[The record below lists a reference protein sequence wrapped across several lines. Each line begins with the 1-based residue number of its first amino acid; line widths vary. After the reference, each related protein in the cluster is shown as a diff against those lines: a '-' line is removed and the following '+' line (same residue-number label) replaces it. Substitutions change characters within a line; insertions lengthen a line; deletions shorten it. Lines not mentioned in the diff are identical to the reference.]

1 MLLKQ
6 VIQVSIII
14 ALMAI
19 STIGFGH
26 NKVVVI
32 PLGGDDAVLDPFA
45 LIPADNTSPANYTSA
60 NGVTLDMV
68 TGLEWQQQDSN
79 VDYNYNGAVD
89 YCSNLTLDGK
99 SNWRLPTANEL
110 LSIVDFGTF
119 SPAID
124 GSAFPS
130 TESKFYWTAT
140 DNNEIDDRRWAFD
153 FNSGEQRSVYEK
165 TTTNYRARCVRSNGQ
180 NALVQVFNDNGDGS
194 VTDLASGLI
203 WQQQNDGVK
212 YTQVAAISY
221 CQNLVLA
228 GGSNWR
234 LPEAKE
240 LASLL
245 DYREQDPVIDEQL
258 FSVPSGFADFWS
270 ASSNVGIMNNAWGV
284 GFRSGDVFPVGV
296 TIANFARCVR

>member
-79 VDYNYNGAVD
+79 VDHNYNGAVD

-153 FNSGEQRSVYEK
+153 FN
-165 TTTNYRARCVRSNGQ
+165 
-180 NALVQVFNDNGDGS
+180 
-194 VTDLASGLI
+194 
-203 WQQQNDGVK
+203 
-212 YTQVAAISY
+212 
-221 CQNLVLA
+221 
-228 GGSNWR
+228 
-234 LPEAKE
+234 
-240 LASLL
+240 
-245 DYREQDPVIDEQL
+245 
-258 FSVPSGFADFWS
+258 
-270 ASSNVGIMNNAWGV
+270 
-284 GFRSGDVFPVGV
+284 
-296 TIANFARCVR
+296 IANDSS